1 MGSKKKW
8 YVAASINNFNR
19 YTYLSSEKSAIQLCK
34 NLQKIFPKR
43 IMFWVDFNWESSIKK
58 NPGNILHGKDYIE
71 TDRIVKDVGEYV
83 KNYMVCS
90 LN

>member
-1 MGSKKKW
+1 
-8 YVAASINNFNR
+8 
-19 YTYLSSEKSAIQLCK
+19 
-34 NLQKIFPKR
+34 
-43 IMFWVDFNWESSIKK
+43 MFWVDFNWESSIKK